1 MRPEKVDRLA
11 TVIILTLTGLV
22 GLVLFALLAYLLLS
36 GIPHISWHFLTS
48 SAESFRSGGICD
60 QLFNSLYLVVL
71 TLIVSI
77 PLALCV
83 PFT

>member
-36 GIPHISWHFLTS
+36 EFPIFLGIS
-48 SAESFRSGGICD
+48 
-60 QLFNSLYLVVL
+60 
-71 TLIVSI
+71 
-77 PLALCV
+77 
-83 PFT
+83 

>member
-11 TVIILTLTGLV
+11 TVIILILTGLV

-48 SAESFRSGGICD
+48 SAESFRSGG
-60 QLFNSLYLVVL
+60 
-71 TLIVSI
+71 
-77 PLALCV
+77 
-83 PFT
+83 

>member
-48 SAESFRSGGICD
+48 SAESFINEIMCYDNGSRRE
-60 QLFNSLYLVVL
+60 LSLWH
-71 TLIVSI
+71 TCRGENIV
-77 PLALCV
+77 
-83 PFT
+83 